1 MDPANF
7 STLVQAIVAVATM
20 IITTLVA
27 PWLLKQGRIADGK
40 LDDQQRQILYPALNY
55 AIAYAASISGLGSPE
70 LTALQDD
77 AKGRLI
83 DKAVGY
89 IKLQIPGVLEQL
101 GVTEDGL
108 RRLLE
113 SRWAAAV
120 ALIPAPT
127 TTLATK

>member
-7 STLVQAIVAVATM
+7 ATLMQTVGAIVMAIVTGFV
-20 IITTLVA
+20 IPL
-27 PWLLKQGRIADGK
+27 LLKQARIADGK
-40 LDDQQRQILYPALNY
+40 LSEQQRAILYPALNY

-70 LTALQDD
+70 LTALADD

-89 IKLQIPGVLEQL
+89 IKLQIPGVLEEL
-101 GVTEDGL
+101 EVTEDGL

-120 ALIPAPT
+120 ALIPVPT